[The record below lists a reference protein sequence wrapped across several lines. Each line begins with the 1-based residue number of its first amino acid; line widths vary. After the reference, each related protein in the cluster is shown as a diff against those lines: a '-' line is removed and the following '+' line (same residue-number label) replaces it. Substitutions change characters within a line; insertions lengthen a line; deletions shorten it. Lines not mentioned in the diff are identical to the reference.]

1 MPMHEA
7 ATPGGDYSF
16 ARSSTA
22 TVSAVTS
29 TPTTDPQLSRTELR
43 VLSSIDERA
52 LVEDLVSMIQV
63 PSVTGTDAESD
74 LQHRHAA
81 RLAALGFDV
90 DTWKLDLDE
99 LAAHPDHPGT
109 EAPRAEG
116 YGVVGVLGPTEVP
129 ALILQ
134 GHVDVVPTGDLARWA
149 DQDPWSGQ
157 VRHGAV
163 HGRGACDMKAGLA
176 ANLAVARAMV
186 DSGVILERPLALHAV
201 ISEEDGG
208 LGAFATML
216 RGHRGDAAIITEPTS
231 GKVVVANA
239 GALTF
244 QLRVEGR
251 AAHGSTRL
259 AGHSALDAFW
269 PVHTALTELE
279 RCRNTRPDPLFAGN
293 PLPYPVS
300 IGKVRTG
307 DWASSVPDL
316 LVAEGR
322 LGVQLD
328 EPPAAARRA
337 LELAVTEACGRDPW
351 LREHPVE
358 VTWPG
363 GQFASG
369 RVTTDHHLVEE
380 VVAAIGAAERRD
392 PDLGAAPYGSDLRL
406 YAGIGGIPTLHY
418 GPGDVGL
425 AHSPREHVDIDELL
439 RTTRTLAVLAA
450 RRCGAHL

>member
-1 MPMHEA
+1 M
-7 ATPGGDYSF
+7 ATF
-16 ARSSTA
+16 
-22 TVSAVTS
+22 SAVTL
-29 TPTTDPQLSRTELR
+29 TPTTLPQLSRAELR
-43 VLSSIDERA
+43 VLDAINEQS
-52 LVEDLVSMIQV
+52 LVEDLVSTIRV

-74 LQHRHAA
+74 LQHQHAG

-90 DTWKLDLDE
+90 DLWKLDLNE
-99 LAAHPDHPGT
+99 MTAHPDHPGT
-109 EAPRAEG
+109 EAPRTEG
-116 YGVVGVLGPTEVP
+116 YGVAGVLGPEGMP

-134 GHVDVVPTGDLARWA
+134 GHVDVVPTGDLAQWA
-149 DQDPWSGQ
+149 YQDPWSGQ

-216 RGHRGDAAIITEPTS
+216 RGHRGDAAVITEPTS

-251 AAHGSTRL
+251 ATHGSTRL

-269 PVHTALTELE
+269 PVHAALAELE
-279 RCRNTRPDPLFAGN
+279 RRRNTRPDPLFADN
-293 PLPYPVS
+293 PLPYPIS
-300 IGKVRTG
+300 IGTVRTG

-328 EPPAAARRA
+328 EEPEVARRS
-337 LELAVTEACGRDPW
+337 LERAVMEACGRDPW
-351 LREHPVE
+351 LRQHPVE

-369 RVTTDHHLVEE
+369 RIDTNNRLVAE
-380 VVAAIGAAERRD
+380 VVSAVVAVEGRGPALA
-392 PDLGAAPYGSDLRL
+392 AAPYGSDLRL

-418 GPGDVGL
+418 GPGDAGF
-425 AHSPREHVDIDELL
+425 AHGPREHVDVDELL
-439 RTTRTLAVLAA
+439 RNTRTLAVLAA